1 MSSIEEL
8 ITNKNPFAGHTVVTP
23 LQIWGKSFPDVP
35 SINAHASDAVF
46 DAVAKVRC
54 GERQT
59 VGITITAEK
68 GLGKSHIISRIRHH
82 YQANSDALFIYMN
95 KYDNLNKINTLFNQN
110 VATSL
115 KAFGSQGV
123 MQWQELAATLLNEAR
138 NWNYTP
144 QQYMAIFPKW
154 LSKYS
159 NKLGD
164 MLTNLVLQVKPD
176 IDNPYIVTAILWTL
190 SSAHGRYAIHWLSG
204 GELSQIQAETMGLA
218 NPKGEDREADALNN
232 ARQILDIT
240 SDYRVP
246 VICFDELDIVAI
258 DDNGF
263 TVAQLVASLVKDL
276 YNTLKRGA
284 FLLAMYAD
292 TWSQQVRSLP
302 QAEAVVARLASERAD
317 MQPLKLDYLN
327 SDKVIELV
335 SYWLQEFYDE
345 NQQTPPDP
353 IYPFDEN
360 KLRELGKQKPT
371 VRAVIRWCAENF
383 KLSENGKTKN
393 IVELCYQ
400 TQLDD
405 IQRNIDILSEENND
419 DIADALKLACSTL
432 QQQTIEGVT
441 IDRVEEIQCNSVDQG
456 YIHFKIVGTENEQE
470 VKIGVAVLEQSGGK
484 YQGAALRRLIDYK
497 RYDLTRGCLV
507 RSKKINSGAKRAQ
520 ERVQKL
526 LQEKGGEWV
535 RLQSQDI
542 IPLLAILFV
551 YDNRESYELSEE
563 QIFDFIKQK
572 RLAIDNAL
580 IREILSDPSGQE
592 PDNLTDDD
600 LPMRIPQ
607 TVADVD
613 NNIELNV

>member
-8 ITNKNPFAGHTVVTP
+8 IRNKNPFAGHTVVTP

-46 DAVAKVRC
+46 EAVAKVRE

-123 MQWQELAATLLNEAR
+123 MQWQELAAALINEAKS
-138 NWNYTP
+138 WNYTP
-144 QQYMAIFPKW
+144 QQYIANFPKW

-159 NKLGD
+159 NKTVE

-190 SSAHGRYAIHWLSG
+190 SSAHARYAIHWLSG
-204 GELSQIQAETMGLA
+204 GELSQIQAETMGLP

-246 VICFDELDIVAI
+246 VICFDELDLLAV

-292 TWSQQVRSLP
+292 TWSYQVRSLP
-302 QAEAVVARLASERAD
+302 QAEAVMARLASERAN

-327 SDKVIELV
+327 SDKVVELV
-335 SYWLQEFYDE
+335 SYWLKEFYSE

-353 IYPFDEN
+353 IYPFEEN

-383 KLSENGKTKN
+383 KLSENGETKN

-405 IQRNIDILSEENND
+405 IQRNIDILSEEKND
-419 DIADALKLACSTL
+419 EIAEALKLACSTL
-432 QQQTIEGVT
+432 IQQTVEGVT
-441 IDRVEEIQCNSVDQG
+441 IDRVEEIQCSKTDQG
-456 YIHFKIVGTENEQE
+456 YIDFKIVGTENGQE

-484 YQGAALRRLIDYK
+484 YQGAALKRLIDYK
-497 RYDLTRGCLV
+497 KFDLTRGCLV
-507 RSKKINSGAKRAQ
+507 RSKKINSGARLAQ
-520 ERVQKL
+520 NNVRKL

-535 RLQSQDI
+535 LLQAKDI
-542 IPLLAILFV
+542 TPLLAILFV
-551 YDNRESYELSEE
+551 HENRESYELSED

-572 RLAIDNAL
+572 QLAIDNAL

-600 LPMRIPQ
+600 LPMRVPQ
-607 TVADVD
+607 TVADVED
-613 NNIELNV
+613 NIELNV

>member
-8 ITNKNPFAGHTVVTP
+8 IRNKNPFAGHTVVTP

-46 DAVAKVRC
+46 DAVAKVRS

-95 KYDNLNKINTLFNQN
+95 KYDNLNKIKTLFNQN

-123 MQWQELAATLLNEAR
+123 MQWQELATALINEAR

-144 QQYMAIFPKW
+144 QQYVAIFPKW

-190 SSAHGRYAIHWLSG
+190 SSAHARYAIHWLSG
-204 GELSQIQAETMGLA
+204 GELSQLQAETMGLP
-218 NPKGEDREADALNN
+218 NPKGEDRETDALNN

-246 VICFDELDIVAI
+246 VICFDELDIVAV

-292 TWSQQVRSLP
+292 TWSYQVRSLP
-302 QAEAVVARLASERAD
+302 QAEAVMARLASERAD

-327 SDKVIELV
+327 SDQVIELV
-335 SYWLQEFYDE
+335 SHWLKEFYGE
-345 NQQTPPDP
+345 NQQIPPNP
-353 IYPFDEN
+353 IYPFDQN

-383 KLSENGKTKN
+383 KLSKNGRKS

-405 IQRNIDILSEENND
+405 IQRNIDILSEENNNE
-419 DIADALKLACSTL
+419 IAEALKLAFLTL
-432 QQQTIEGVT
+432 CQQTIEGVT
-441 IDRVEEIQCNSVDQG
+441 IDRVEEIQCWSVDKG

-470 VKIGVAVLEQSGGK
+470 VKIGVAVLEQSGGR
-484 YQGAALRRLIDYK
+484 YQGAALKRLINYK
-497 RYDLTRGCLV
+497 NFDLTRGCLV
-507 RSKKINSGAKRAQ
+507 RSKKINSGARLAQ
-520 ERVQKL
+520 NNVRKL

-542 IPLLAILFV
+542 TPLLAILFV
-551 YDNRESYELSEE
+551 HDNRESYEISEE
-563 QIFDFIKQK
+563 QIFDFIKEK
-572 RLAIDNAL
+572 RLAIDNPL

-600 LPMRIPQ
+600 LPMRVPQ
-607 TVADVD
+607 TVADVED
-613 NNIELNV
+613 NIEL

>member
-1 MSSIEEL
+1 MSSLEEL
-8 ITNKNPFAGHTVVTP
+8 IRNKNPFAGHTVVTP

-35 SINAHASDAVF
+35 SINAHTSDAVF
-46 DAVAKVRC
+46 DAVAKVRR

-82 YQANSDALFIYMN
+82 YQAHSDALFIYMN

-123 MQWQELAATLLNEAR
+123 MQWQELAAALINEAR

-144 QQYMAIFPKW
+144 QQYLAIFPQW

-190 SSAHGRYAIHWLSG
+190 SAAHARYAIHWLSG
-204 GELSQIQAETMGLA
+204 GELSQIQAETMGLP

-302 QAEAVVARLASERAD
+302 QAEAVMARLASERAD

-335 SYWLQEFYDE
+335 SYWLQEFYGE

-383 KLSENGKTKN
+383 KLSENGETKN

-400 TQLDD
+400 TKLDY
-405 IQRNIDILSEENND
+405 IQRNIDILSEEKND
-419 DIADALKLACSTL
+419 EIAKSLKLAFSTL
-432 QQQTIEGVT
+432 CQQTIEGVT

-470 VKIGVAVLEQSGGK
+470 VKIGVAVLEQSGGR
-484 YQGAALRRLIDYK
+484 YQGAALKRLIDYK
-497 RYDLTRGCLV
+497 KFDLTRGCLV
-507 RSKKINSGAKRAQ
+507 RSKKINSGARLAQ
-520 ERVQKL
+520 NNVRKL

-535 RLQSQDI
+535 RLQSSDI
-542 IPLLAILFV
+542 TPLLAILFV
-551 YDNRESYELSEE
+551 VYENRESYELSEE
-563 QIFDFIKQK
+563 QIFDFIKEK

-600 LPMRIPQ
+600 LPMRVPQ
-607 TVADVD
+607 TVVDVD
-613 NNIELNV
+613 NNIEL